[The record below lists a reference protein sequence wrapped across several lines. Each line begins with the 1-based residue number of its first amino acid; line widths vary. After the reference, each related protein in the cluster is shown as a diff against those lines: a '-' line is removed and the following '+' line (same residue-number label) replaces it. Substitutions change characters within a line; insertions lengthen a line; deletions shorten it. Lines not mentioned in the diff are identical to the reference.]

1 MKIYILISFLDVF
14 NTCVLYTTYTLYTCN
29 QVISYDL
36 KILFCRQYLDH
47 SGRLLFFSSNKRQT
61 HLLNTEYTYQQ
72 HSETPSKV
80 DSTNDRVD
88 MECDGILFGIV
99 ELREWTRICASATT
113 NRKPKKLGLTLSIGF
128 SFVARIE
135 FLTCWRSTSW

>member
-47 SGRLLFFSSNKRQT
+47 SGRLLFF
-61 HLLNTEYTYQQ
+61 
-72 HSETPSKV
+72 
-80 DSTNDRVD
+80 
-88 MECDGILFGIV
+88 
-99 ELREWTRICASATT
+99 LRTKGKPIC
-113 NRKPKKLGLTLSIGF
+113 
-128 SFVARIE
+128 
-135 FLTCWRSTSW
+135 